1 MKKIVL
7 FLCVVCLSTISYA
20 QEATLKAAAI
30 RDAKHVTASYLKE
43 NVSELIAYTHP
54 DVITALGGKET
65 VTKILKETFENA
77 KKSNINV
84 VKNATGKLLDFK
96 KEHGEYRCLI
106 EKTTITEVPGRNKR
120 IVQKTTMFGFYNSK
134 LKHWQFIDGNKL
146 VDGMH
151 KNYFKDF
158 KTAITIPKMDMKV
171 EDM

>member
-1 MKKIVL
+1 MKKIVWL
-7 FLCVVCLSTISYA
+7 LCLCLSTISYG
-20 QEATLKAAAI
+20 QEAALKASAI
-30 RDAKHVTASYLKE
+30 RDAKHVTTSYLKE
-43 NVSELIAYTHP
+43 NVEELITYTHP
-54 DVITALGGKET
+54 DVIKALGGKDT

-106 EKTTITEVPGRNKR
+106 EKITVTEVPGRNKR
-120 IVQKTTMFGFYNSK
+120 IVQKNTMFGFYNSK
-134 LKHWQFIDGNKL
+134 LKHWQFVDGNKL

-158 KTAITIPKMDMKV
+158 KTAIAIPKMDMKV